1 MLQRVLITC
10 AVIFISGCGD
20 TPVKPVNA
28 PPDEKPAAS
37 TLAPVPEEDVQVS
50 GLSYDNNTGTL
61 IYTLSG
67 PALVRV
73 RFGQDNNGPLLIN
86 LVDWEEQ
93 NEGAHKFVWDKKD
106 KSGRVDFSSRRGLMA
121 SVFTLPMDAQKRAAY
136 TGPVRGLRK
145 APGIHLEFPAS
156 PDHSIN
162 EVPVVSGLV
171 PVRVIVDEKDKKW
184 LTDVKYGVNFFIDSA
199 YLLTDQEGTTPYTYS
214 LETQRLRNGLH
225 TVTVNITAYSG
236 EIATASRMIK
246 VNNTQL
252 KGSAYE

>member
-1 MLQRVLITC
+1 MLQRVLISC
-10 AVIFISGCGD
+10 AVIFIGGCGD
-20 TPVKPVNA
+20 TPVKPVSA
-28 PPDEKPAAS
+28 PPDEQPAVSTPAS
-37 TLAPVPEEDVQVS
+37 ALEEDAQVG
-50 GLSYDNNTGTL
+50 GLSYDNNTGQL
-61 IYTLSG
+61 IYTLAE
-67 PALVRV
+67 PAVVRV

-86 LVDWEEQ
+86 LIDWEAQ
-93 NEGAHKFVWDKKD
+93 DKGVHKVVWDKKD

-121 SVFTLPMDAQKRAAY
+121 SVFTLPRDPQKRAAY
-136 TGPVRGLRK
+136 TGPIRGLRK
-145 APGIHLEFPAS
+145 APDIHLEFPAS
-156 PDHSIN
+156 PDNAGN
-162 EVPVVSGLV
+162 EIPVVNGLV

-184 LTDVKYGVNFFIDSA
+184 LTDVKYGVSFFIDSA
-199 YLLTDQEGTTPYTYS
+199 HLLTDQEGISPYTYS